1 MCRVLWACQYL
12 IDGEKSGPWNIF
24 ELKGENH
31 LGKITLST
39 TNGDSNPDL
48 PIIDSLVQHESDA
61 LDHAATKAVVTIFYS
76 VRCSPLTV
84 FSVINVALM
93 NKRAGYASRKRLVYS
108 QEDLFLQN
116 KEFWRGTQGTLQ
128 SLKTRMSY
136 VYFDM
141 EGWSIP
147 YHKDFV
153 KKKEREREVTKFGMG
168 REFLLRNTNLARHLL
183 FECLTSIMKGEY
195 IEEDNEMSEQLLSGT
210 AVLTSNPLCLHI
222 IKEEI
227 KNELDCYGTQLKLES
242 TNDSLVHSVIKKE
255 IKSNPSASS
264 LCEDLGVKEELCF
277 DESSIDVS
285 ENKII
290 RLSQNVTNETNRIE
304 GFQEKGDQL
313 KETTFLNMDPN
324 IYQKVVK
331 KHKFDDYNKFLT
343 KKSNP
348 KINLYTHIEQRPHKC
363 DICSMGFKTKR
374 TLKIHHLVHSVQ
386 RPHKCEVCSKSF
398 KMKYNLKNHFLTHM
412 DKNVT
417 GVMFVVDVY
426 LQRKSFRGILLK
438 VIIILVTNLRTQH
451 NLPTLQQVKDGSSVG
466 LTRSASRRS
475 PTIMYQLALCIL
487 TSLSDNYCESRDQMS
502 YHLETGTACNV
513 LISGARQVSVSN
525 RDADTIRT
533 RSLDSAIIS
542 LT

>member
-1 MCRVLWACQYL
+1 MMRLSEL
-12 IDGEKSGPWNIF
+12 LRLEKKNGFGNDEVKPTKQIKDHGVISQGTRKVKFKGGIPVF

-48 PIIDSLVQHESDA
+48 PIIGSLVQHESDA

-84 FSVINVALM
+84 SSVINVALM
-93 NKRAGYASRKRLVYS
+93 NKRAGHAPRITCASVKDQTTATTKYYTVNALV
-108 QEDLFLQN
+108 
-116 KEFWRGTQGTLQ
+116 T
-128 SLKTRMSY
+128 
-136 VYFDM
+136 
-141 EGWSIP
+141 
-147 YHKDFV
+147 
-153 KKKEREREVTKFGMG
+153 EVP
-168 REFLLRNTNLARHLL
+168 RNFTYLLL

-195 IEEDNEMSEQLLSGT
+195 IEEDNEMSEQFLSGT
-210 AVLTSNPLCLHI
+210 AVSTLNPLCLHI

-227 KNELDCYGTQLKLES
+227 KNELDCYGTQFKLES
-242 TNDSLVHSVIKKE
+242 TNDSLVHSVIKQE
-255 IKSNPSASS
+255 IKSNPSASG
-264 LCEDLGVKEELCF
+264 LCEELGVKEELCF

-290 RLSQNVTNETNRIE
+290 GLSQNVTNETNRIE

-313 KETTFLNMDPN
+313 KETTFLNMDLN

-348 KINLYTHIEQRPHKC
+348 KINIFTHIEQRPHKC
-363 DICSMGFKTKR
+363 DVCSMGFKTKR

-398 KMKYNLKNHFLTHM
+398 KMKYNLKNHLLTHSA
-412 DKNVT
+412 
-417 GVMFVVDVY
+417 
-426 LQRKSFRGILLK
+426 QRPHK
-438 VIIILVTNLRTQH
+438 
-451 NLPTLQQVKDGSSVG
+451 VKDGSSVG

-475 PTIMYQLALCIL
+475 PTIMYQLALCIP
-487 TSLSDNYCESRDQMS
+487 TSLSDNYSESRDQMG

-533 RSLDSAIIS
+533 RSLDFAN
-542 LT
+542 